1 MRSLVFRLNVLLELS
16 NKHFRR
22 QRIRLGVKLLSGQ
35 RNKVNNAKKEVMEFN
50 KIYLVI
56 FVSVFTLLAGCTENG
71 EENSMMNSDSNN
83 EGSRSEQSAQSSS
96 MSKIVGTNQYGRG
109 AKSDGQDA
117 NAIVIYFSRSGNTEN
132 LVKMIQKQTT
142 TDVLELT
149 ISEPY
154 PEDYDETV
162 ARARMPW
169 IVILVFLGMISAS
182 LISSFEETLSQVVV
196 LAVFI
201 PIIMDSAEN
210 VGTQSLAVAV
220 RNIPMGEE
228 KTREEFWQNVLKELL
243 AGMII
248 GLSTGV
254 VLALVVGIFYQN
266 LVLAVIIGFSL
277 LVTLSLSTVVGAVI
291 PFLINRL
298 KIDPA
303 IASGPFITT
312 INDAMG
318 LLIYFSAATKL
329 IHVL

>member
-1 MRSLVFRLNVLLELS
+1 MEL
-16 NKHFRR
+16 
-22 QRIRLGVKLLSGQ
+22 
-35 RNKVNNAKKEVMEFN
+35 N

-56 FVSVFTLLAGCTENG
+56 FASVFALLAGCTGNG
-71 EENSMMNSDSNN
+71 EENSMSNDNSNN
-83 EGSRSEQSAQSSS
+83 EESRSEQSAQSSS

-109 AKSDGQDA
+109 AKSDGQDTNSNEAPMRILTEDA

>member
-1 MRSLVFRLNVLLELS
+1 MEL
-16 NKHFRR
+16 
-22 QRIRLGVKLLSGQ
+22 
-35 RNKVNNAKKEVMEFN
+35 N

-56 FVSVFTLLAGCTENG
+56 FASVFALLAGCTGNG
-71 EENSMMNSDSNN
+71 EENSMSNDNSNN
-83 EGSRSEQSAQSSS
+83 EESRSEQSAQSSS

-109 AKSDGQDA
+109 AKSDGQDTNSNEA
-117 NAIVIYFSRSGNTEN
+117 PTRILTEDADAIVIYFSRSGNTEN

-228 KTREEFWQNVLKELL
+228 RTREEFWQNVLKELL

-248 GLSTGV
+248 GLSAGV

-329 IHVL
+329 LHVL

>member
-1 MRSLVFRLNVLLELS
+1 M
-16 NKHFRR
+16 
-22 QRIRLGVKLLSGQ
+22 LGIVTVDDVMDILAEETTEDFNEFSAIQ
-35 RNKVNNAKKEVMEFN
+35 KKS
-50 KIYLVI
+50 K
-56 FVSVFTLLAGCTENG
+56 TERG
-71 EENSMMNSDSNN
+71 EE
-83 EGSRSEQSAQSSS
+83 SAWQ
-96 MSKIVGTNQYGRG
+96 I
-109 AKSDGQDA
+109 
-117 NAIVIYFSRSGNTEN
+117 
-132 LVKMIQKQTT
+132 
-142 TDVLELT
+142 
-149 ISEPY
+149 
-154 PEDYDETV
+154 
-162 ARARMPW
+162 ARAGMPW

>member
-1 MRSLVFRLNVLLELS
+1 
-16 NKHFRR
+16 
-22 QRIRLGVKLLSGQ
+22 
-35 RNKVNNAKKEVMEFN
+35 MEFN

-109 AKSDGQDA
+109 AKSDGQDTNSNEAPMRILTEDA

-228 KTREEFWQNVLKELL
+228 RTREEFWQNVLKELL
-243 AGMII
+243 AGTII
-248 GLSTGV
+248 GLSAGV

-329 IHVL
+329 LHVL